1 MSDEKKISLNELED
15 LLEESESNSTSRI
28 NFATIFATLV
38 LNWQYFLFSLIILVC
53 GALLY
58 LRYTEPT
65 YKVSARLLIKGDESR
80 MRRNPSQMLPV
91 STTRWRCCSRASCCV
106 TW

>member
-58 LRYTEPT
+58 L
-65 YKVSARLLIKGDESR
+65 SAATNGSLRRMGRKNEQGGDCL
-80 MRRNPSQMLPV
+80 RRFEWFEKFEWFE
-91 STTRWRCCSRASCCV
+91 RF
-106 TW
+106 